1 MQGAVPKG
9 TGGEQEPLLV
19 AAGLLGSQKGT
30 VPTASNGQ
38 AGPGHRRGKN
48 RGKA

>member
-1 MQGAVPKG
+1 MQGAAPKG

-38 AGPGHRRGKN
+38 AGPGHCRGKN